1 MIEHDMTALQKVKA
15 ILTEMSAEEKA
26 ILSGMMLGN
35 LNEYFPG
42 TASNPGFSYTIHSK
56 SVVHDCLAKAYSDI
70 LFEECPQEFDF
81 VSDID
86 YLGHVGEKAFG
97 IQIKPVTAK
106 SNFGNYSA
114 SERMKASF
122 RDFEAQF
129 GGKVFIIFSLDGEIA
144 NKEVLKAIDEEIDRL
159 RG

>member
-1 MIEHDMTALQKVKA
+1 MTALQKVKA

-42 TASNPGFSYTIHSK
+42 TASNPGFYYTIHSK